1 MCPKKAN
8 ITFLKKSDG
17 EKRYLP
23 DFFLKTLVLAL
34 CVRREGTAR
43 TKRVVKI
50 CVTPVKVRHDRHTPC

>member
-8 ITFLKKSDG
+8 ITFKNQMGKKGTFQS
-17 EKRYLP
+17 
-23 DFFLKTLVLAL
+23 FFLKKEVLGR

-50 CVTPVKVRHDRHTPC
+50 CVTPVKVRHDRHTPS